1 MTHAIC
7 SIQKDTKEQ
16 TSCKR
21 GHRGVINLDNRVG
34 KAAVMV
40 LKHMS
45 EKKFINVNYQVEIY
59 YRKSSV
65 KKI

>member
-1 MTHAIC
+1 MPSALYKKT
-7 SIQKDTKEQ
+7 QRNKQ
-16 TSCKR
+16 TSCKW
-21 GHRGVINLDNRVG
+21 GHRGVISLDNRVG

-40 LKHMS
+40 LKHVS